1 MHFLEL
7 AIQKQLSTALN
18 LVQHHQV
25 SVDCTEWVRTTA
37 KEKST
42 WLIHWEDD
50 IAIILDCDYWAIQL
64 ILQLTWVPSSNG
76 VWENGKEARDDVERI
91 HQNHAYN

>member
-25 SVDCTEWVRTTA
+25 SVDGTEWVRTTA
-37 KEKST
+37 
-42 WLIHWEDD
+42 I
-50 IAIILDCDYWAIQL
+50 
-64 ILQLTWVPSSNG
+64 
-76 VWENGKEARDDVERI
+76 GKI
-91 HQNHAYN
+91 NLAYSLRG

>member
-25 SVDCTEWVRTTA
+25 SVDGTEWVRTTA

-42 WLIHWEDD
+42 WLIH
-50 IAIILDCDYWAIQL
+50 
-64 ILQLTWVPSSNG
+64 
-76 VWENGKEARDDVERI
+76 
-91 HQNHAYN
+91 

>member
-25 SVDCTEWVRTTA
+25 SADGTEWVRTTA

-42 WLIHWEDD
+42 SRLIH
-50 IAIILDCDYWAIQL
+50 
-64 ILQLTWVPSSNG
+64 
-76 VWENGKEARDDVERI
+76 
-91 HQNHAYN
+91 